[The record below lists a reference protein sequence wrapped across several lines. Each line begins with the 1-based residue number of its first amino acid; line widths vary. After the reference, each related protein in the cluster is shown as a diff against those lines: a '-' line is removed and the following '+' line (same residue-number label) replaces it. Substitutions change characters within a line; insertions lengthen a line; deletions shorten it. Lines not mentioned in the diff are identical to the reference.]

1 MQARTVYKALLHC
14 YPAAFRHEYGDQ
26 MFLMF
31 ADQLADARRNGGW
44 LKQSGLWSTAALDA
58 LTIAPKEHWHVTS
71 QDLRYALRTMA
82 AGPGFSAVAILS
94 LALGIGANT
103 AIFSLWNGV
112 LHSSLPAVAQPDQLV
127 MLTDPDQSG
136 MWTGFADGP
145 RSWLTY
151 AEFEQVRDHSGA
163 FSALMASQS
172 SLMTYQARLEG
183 GAAEEVHGRVVS
195 GGFFQVLGVA
205 PAIGRLFTTA
215 DDRTADAGAV
225 ISHNYWQRRFGGRS
239 DVLGRSIAIRSA
251 TVTILGVAPRGFTGE
266 TGGQNP
272 DLWLPMQMQPLLQPG
287 RDWLHDAPPDKVM
300 WLHVFGRLQPGV
312 TAAEAEARANAVF
325 RAGLE
330 GFYGARAQRRRE
342 FLDQRL
348 QIRPAARGASPTRA
362 QFSQSL
368 TALLAA
374 VGVLLLIACA
384 NLANLLL
391 ARGAAR
397 QTEIALRLSLGASR
411 ERIVRQLVTESLTLA
426 IIGGV
431 AAVAVAY
438 VLHGAMVGMMSEWD
452 QRFYASFTLDPVVL
466 AFNLAATL
474 AAALLFGLFPAWQV
488 TKTDVAEH
496 LKMGRGAIGSFGQL
510 RSGRLLVS
518 LQLALSFPLLVGAGL
533 LARTVYNLQHADLGF
548 PVERVL
554 LLRVDFREAGYESAR
569 WHSQLDELTARIQQL
584 PGVRAASYSQLG
596 LFSGGDSSATV
607 EVEGYVPKDDRDR
620 ESGFDV
626 VGPRYFSTLGIP
638 IRLGRDILED
648 DRGESPKVCVVNE
661 AFVKRFFA
669 DRNPLG
675 MRVTP
680 LGYDD
685 RDRTPYRVVG
695 VGSNAHTGSVR
706 GDVEPRYFVA
716 AKQVASAVRSP
727 IFLIRTATETAP
739 VVAAARRAIE
749 RLDPALSIM
758 SAKSL
763 EEQTA
768 PLTAQDRTTAQ
779 VALVFGGVALAL
791 AAIGLYGVLSYGIA
805 RRTREIAIRIA
816 LGARP
821 GRVISMI
828 LGETLGLVVAGLF
841 VGAGLAYVATRVID
855 SRLFGV
861 APQDPA
867 TLASAAGVLLFVAL
881 SAAYVPARRASK
893 LHPIVAL
900 RA

>member
-1 MQARTVYKALLHC
+1 MQARTVYKALLYC

-26 MFLMF
+26 MLLMF

-44 LKQSGLWSTAALDA
+44 LKQWGLWSTAARDA
-58 LTIAPKEHWHVTS
+58 LTIAPKEHWHLTR

-82 AGPGFSAVAILS
+82 AAPGFSAVAILS

-112 LHSSLPAVAQPDQLV
+112 LHSSLPAVAQPERLV

-136 MWTGFADGP
+136 LWTGFADGS

-151 AEFEQVRDHSGA
+151 AEFEQLRDHSRA

-172 SLMTYQARLEG
+172 SLTTFQARLEG
-183 GAAEEVHGRVVS
+183 GAPEEVRGRLVS
-195 GGFFQVLGVA
+195 GGFFEVLGVA
-205 PAIGRLFTTA
+205 PAIGRLFTTV
-215 DDRTADAGAV
+215 DHGTTDAAV
-225 ISHNYWQRRFGGRS
+225 ISYNYWQRRFGGRS
-239 DVLGRSIAIRSA
+239 DVLGKTIAIRNA
-251 TVTILGVAPRGFTGE
+251 AVTILGVAPRGFIGE

-272 DLWLPMQMQPLLQPG
+272 DLWLPTEMQPLLLPG
-287 RDWLHDAPPDKVM
+287 RDWLHDSTPDKVM

-312 TAAEAEARANAVF
+312 TAAQAEARANAVF

-330 GFYGARAQRRRE
+330 SFYGARSQRRRE

-368 TALLAA
+368 TALLVA

-397 QTEIALRLSLGASR
+397 QTEIAVRLSLGASR
-411 ERIVRQLVTESLTLA
+411 ERIVRQLVTESLTLT

-452 QRFYASFTLDPVVL
+452 QRFYLSFTLDPVVL

-474 AAALLFGLFPAWQV
+474 AAALLFGLFPAWQA

-496 LKMGRGAIGSFGQL
+496 LKTGRGAIGSFGQL
-510 RSGRLLVS
+510 RSGRFLVS

-548 PVERVL
+548 PAERVL
-554 LLRVDFREAGYESAR
+554 LLRVDFREAGYEPAR
-569 WHSQLDELTARIQQL
+569 RHSQLDELTGQIQRL
-584 PGVRAASYSQLG
+584 PGVRATSYSQLG

-607 EVEGYVPKDDRDR
+607 EVEGHVPKGDSER

-638 IRLGRDILED
+638 IRLGRDIVEE
-648 DRGESPKVCVVNE
+648 DRGDSPKVCVVNE

-669 DRNPLG
+669 NRNPIG

-680 LGYDD
+680 LGYDAAD
-685 RDRTPYRVVG
+685 RISYQVVG
-695 VGSNAHTGSVR
+695 VAGDAHTGSLR
-706 GDVEPRYFVA
+706 GDVGPRYFVA
-716 AKQVASAVRSP
+716 AKQLADAVRSP
-727 IFLIRTATETAP
+727 TFLIRTVTDTAP
-739 VVAAARRAIE
+739 VMAAARRAIE
-749 RLDPALSIM
+749 RVDPALPVV

-805 RRTREIAIRIA
+805 RRTREIAVRIA
-816 LGARP
+816 LGAQP

-828 LGETLGLVVAGLF
+828 LGETLVLVIAGLL
-841 VGAGLAYVATRVID
+841 VGAGLAYLATRVID

-867 TLASAAGVLLFVAL
+867 TLVSAAGVLLFVAL
-881 SAAYVPARRASK
+881 GAAYLPARRASK
-893 LHPIVAL
+893 LHPMVAL